1 MGQIQNMII
10 KKEEPKP
17 KTFEEKKEIFIN
29 DHSKFKNKFA
39 NDSNLIQLMQNAES
53 LNEITDE
60 ISKYIKKAK
69 EKSINDPESLF
80 YQLFGEK
87 NIKKYFQSS
96 IDVFKYI
103 KSIYNGLNF
112 SDEELKKCKIAEER
126 FQKEFEINMYHIY
139 FNLENQNIK
148 TLKTLQLYGV
158 IDNLKYNNEYAP
170 QILTII
176 INDTLLTNE
185 FVIEELS
192 ELLQYGQKLQIVN
205 LIIYPV
211 DVNGN
216 LVESFGFDGLYYQML
231 YKLLY
236 GITNNRNIKS
246 LFIHSVKDYSLVFAP
261 EISNLI
267 IQKLQSETLV
277 SFHIGNIILNGD
289 FLKKFG
295 FQILS
300 TRSLLFLSIEM
311 KEIKKSVIQYLMS
324 NLPKNRSLY
333 ACSFVAPNIKGLKKK
348 IQELKQELEKVKS
361 QIQVMYIDKKT
372 IIDYPPSEKNPV
384 K

>member
-1 MGQIQNMII
+1 MGQIQNIII
-10 KKEEPKP
+10 KKDPPKP
-17 KTFEEKKEIFIN
+17 KTFEEKKNMFIKDHEKFTSKYANNSHLLELLDNQEATNSLSPEI
-29 DHSKFKNKFA
+29 
-39 NDSNLIQLMQNAES
+39 E
-53 LNEITDE
+53 
-60 ISKYIKKAK
+60 KYIKQIKD
-69 EKSINDPESLF
+69 SFSDPDSLF

-87 NIKKYFQSS
+87 NIKNFFQST

-103 KSIYNGLNF
+103 KKIYNGLDF

-126 FQKEFEINMYHIY
+126 FQKEFDINMYHIY
-139 FNLENQNIK
+139 FNLQNQNIK
-148 TLKTLQLYGV
+148 KLKTVQLKGV
-158 IDNLKYNNEYAP
+158 IDNFKYNKEYQP
-170 QILTII
+170 QILTLI
-176 INDTLLTNE
+176 INEPLLTNE

-192 ELLQYGQKLQIVN
+192 ELLQYCQKLQIVN
-205 LIIYPV
+205 LIIYPL
-211 DVNGN
+211 DENGN
-216 LVESFGFDGLYYQML
+216 LIESFGFDGLYYQML
-231 YKLLY
+231 YQLFY
-236 GITNNRNIKS
+236 GISNNRNIKS

-311 KEIKKSVIQYLMS
+311 KEIKKSVIQHLMS

-333 ACSFVAPNIKGLKKK
+333 ACSFVAPSIKGLKKK
-348 IQELKQELEKVKS
+348 IHELKQELEKVKS
-361 QIQVMYIDKKT
+361 QIQVLYFDKKT
-372 IIDYPPSEKNPV
+372 IIDYPPSKQETIK
-384 K
+384 

>member
-1 MGQIQNMII
+1 MIT

-17 KTFEEKKEIFIN
+17 KTFEEKKQIFIF
-29 DHSKFKNKFA
+29 DHDKFKNKFA
-39 NDSNLIQLMQNAES
+39 NDSDLIQLIENPKS
-53 LNEITDE
+53 LSNNQDKV
-60 ISKYIKKAK
+60 SKYIKKAK
-69 EKSINDPESLF
+69 EQSINDPDSLF

-87 NIKKYFQSS
+87 SIKDFFQSS

-103 KSIYNGLNF
+103 KTIYNGLNF
-112 SDEELKKCKIAEER
+112 SDEDLKKCKIAEER

-148 TLKTLQLYGV
+148 TLKTVELKGV

-176 INDTLLTNE
+176 LNDTLLTNE

-192 ELLQYGQKLQIVN
+192 ELLQYCQKLQIVN

-211 DVNGN
+211 DANGN

-231 YKLLY
+231 YKLFY
-236 GITNNRNIKS
+236 GISNNRNIKS

-333 ACSFVAPNIKGLKKK
+333 ACSFVTPNIKGVKKK

-361 QIQVMYIDKKT
+361 QIQVLYFDKKT
-372 IIDYPPSEKNPV
+372 IIDYPPSKQETIK
-384 K
+384 

>member
-1 MGQIQNMII
+1 MIT

-17 KTFEEKKEIFIN
+17 KTFEEKKQIFIF
-29 DHSKFKNKFA
+29 DHDKFKNKFA
-39 NDSNLIQLMQNAES
+39 NDSDLIQLIENPKS
-53 LNEITDE
+53 LSNNQDKV
-60 ISKYIKKAK
+60 SKYIKKAK
-69 EKSINDPESLF
+69 EQSINDPDSLF

-87 NIKKYFQSS
+87 SIKDFFQSS

-103 KSIYNGLNF
+103 KTIYNGLNF
-112 SDEELKKCKIAEER
+112 SDEDLKKCKIAEER

-148 TLKTLQLYGV
+148 TLKTVELKGV

-176 INDTLLTNE
+176 LNDTLLTNE

-192 ELLQYGQKLQIVN
+192 ELLQYCQKLQIVN

-211 DVNGN
+211 DANGN

-236 GITNNRNIKS
+236 GISNNRNIKS

-311 KEIKKSVIQYLMS
+311 KEIKKSVIQYLLS

-333 ACSFVAPNIKGLKKK
+333 ACSFVTPNIKGVKKK
-348 IQELKQELEKVKS
+348 IHELKQELEKVKS
-361 QIQVMYIDKKT
+361 QIQVLYFDKKT
-372 IIDYPPSEKNPV
+372 IIDYPPSKQETIK
-384 K
+384 

>member
-1 MGQIQNMII
+1 MGQIQNIII
-10 KKEEPKP
+10 KKDPPKP
-17 KTFEEKKEIFIN
+17 KTFEEKKNMFIK
-29 DHSKFKNKFA
+29 DHEKF
-39 NDSNLIQLMQNAES
+39 
-53 LNEITDE
+53 T
-60 ISKYIKKAK
+60 SKYANNSHLLELLDNQEATNSLSPEIEKYLKQIKD
-69 EKSINDPESLF
+69 SFSDPDSLF

-87 NIKKYFQSS
+87 NIKNFFQST

-103 KSIYNGLNF
+103 KKIYNGLDF

-126 FQKEFEINMYHIY
+126 FQKEFDINMYHIY
-139 FNLENQNIK
+139 FNLQNQNIK
-148 TLKTLQLYGV
+148 KLKTVQLKGV
-158 IDNLKYNNEYAP
+158 IDNFKYNKEYQP
-170 QILTII
+170 QILTLI
-176 INDTLLTNE
+176 INEPLLTNE

-192 ELLQYGQKLQIVN
+192 ELLQYCQKLQIVN
-205 LIIYPV
+205 LIIYPL
-211 DVNGN
+211 DENGN
-216 LVESFGFDGLYYQML
+216 LIESFGFDGLYYQML
-231 YKLLY
+231 YQLFY
-236 GITNNRNIKS
+236 GISNNRNIKS

-372 IIDYPPSEKNPV
+372 IIDYPPSEKKQV

>member
-1 MGQIQNMII
+1 MGQIQNIII
-10 KKEEPKP
+10 KKDPPKP
-17 KTFEEKKEIFIN
+17 KTFEEKKNMFIKDHEKFTSKYANNSHLLELLDNQEATNSLSPEI
-29 DHSKFKNKFA
+29 
-39 NDSNLIQLMQNAES
+39 E
-53 LNEITDE
+53 
-60 ISKYIKKAK
+60 KYIKQIKD
-69 EKSINDPESLF
+69 SFSDPDSLF

-87 NIKKYFQSS
+87 NIKNFFQST

-103 KSIYNGLNF
+103 KKIYNGLDF

-126 FQKEFEINMYHIY
+126 FQKEFDINMYHIY
-139 FNLENQNIK
+139 FNLQNQNIK
-148 TLKTLQLYGV
+148 KLKTVQLKGV
-158 IDNLKYNNEYAP
+158 IDNFKYNKEYQP
-170 QILTII
+170 QILTLI
-176 INDTLLTNE
+176 INEPLLTNE

-192 ELLQYGQKLQIVN
+192 ELLQYCQKLQIVN
-205 LIIYPV
+205 LIIYPL
-211 DVNGN
+211 DENGN
-216 LVESFGFDGLYYQML
+216 LIESFGFDGLYYQML
-231 YKLLY
+231 YQLFY
-236 GITNNRNIKS
+236 GISNNRNIKS

-311 KEIKKSVIQYLMS
+311 KEIKKSVIQYLLS

-333 ACSFVAPNIKGLKKK
+333 ACSFVAPSIKGLKKK
-348 IQELKQELEKVKS
+348 IHELKQELEKVKS
-361 QIQVMYIDKKT
+361 QIQVLYFDKKT
-372 IIDYPPSEKNPV
+372 IIDYPPSKQETIK
-384 K
+384 

>member
-1 MGQIQNMII
+1 MIT

-17 KTFEEKKEIFIN
+17 KTFEEKKQIFIF
-29 DHSKFKNKFA
+29 DHDKFKNKFA
-39 NDSNLIQLMQNAES
+39 NDSDLIQLIENPKS
-53 LNEITDE
+53 LSNNQDKV
-60 ISKYIKKAK
+60 SKYIKKAK
-69 EKSINDPESLF
+69 EQSINDPDSLF

-87 NIKKYFQSS
+87 SIKDFFQSS

-103 KSIYNGLNF
+103 KTIYNGLNF
-112 SDEELKKCKIAEER
+112 SDEDLKKCKIAEER

-148 TLKTLQLYGV
+148 TLKTVELKGV

-176 INDTLLTNE
+176 LNDTLLTNE

-192 ELLQYGQKLQIVN
+192 ELLQYCPKLQIVN

-211 DVNGN
+211 DANGN

-236 GITNNRNIKS
+236 GISNNRNIKS

-311 KEIKKSVIQYLMS
+311 KEIKKSVIQHLMS

-333 ACSFVAPNIKGLKKK
+333 ACSFVAPSIKGLKKK
-348 IQELKQELEKVKS
+348 IHELKQELEKVKS
-361 QIQVMYIDKKT
+361 QIQVLYFDKKT
-372 IIDYPPSEKNPV
+372 IIDYPPSKQETIK
-384 K
+384 

>member
-1 MGQIQNMII
+1 MIT

-17 KTFEEKKEIFIN
+17 KTFEEKKQIFIF
-29 DHSKFKNKFA
+29 DHDKFKNKFA
-39 NDSNLIQLMQNAES
+39 NDSDLIQLIENPKS
-53 LNEITDE
+53 LSNNQDKV
-60 ISKYIKKAK
+60 SKYIKKAK
-69 EKSINDPESLF
+69 EQSINDPDSLF

-87 NIKKYFQSS
+87 SIKDFFQSS

-103 KSIYNGLNF
+103 KTIYNGLNF
-112 SDEELKKCKIAEER
+112 SDEDLKKCKIAEER

-148 TLKTLQLYGV
+148 TLKTVELKGV

-176 INDTLLTNE
+176 LNDTLLTNE

-192 ELLQYGQKLQIVN
+192 ELLQYCQKLQIVN

-211 DVNGN
+211 DANGN

-236 GITNNRNIKS
+236 GISNNRNIKS

-311 KEIKKSVIQYLMS
+311 KEIKKSVIQYLLS

-333 ACSFVAPNIKGLKKK
+333 ACSFVTPNIKGVKKK

-361 QIQVMYIDKKT
+361 QIQALYFDKKT
-372 IIDYPPSEKNPV
+372 IIDYPPSKQETIK
-384 K
+384 

>member
-1 MGQIQNMII
+1 MEQIQNIII
-10 KKEEPKP
+10 KKDPPKP
-17 KTFEEKKEIFIN
+17 KTFEEKKNMFIKDHEKFTSKYANNSHLLELLDNQEATNSLSPEI
-29 DHSKFKNKFA
+29 
-39 NDSNLIQLMQNAES
+39 E
-53 LNEITDE
+53 
-60 ISKYIKKAK
+60 KYIKQIKD
-69 EKSINDPESLF
+69 SFSDPDSLF

-87 NIKKYFQSS
+87 NIKNFFQST

-103 KSIYNGLNF
+103 KKIYNGLDF

-126 FQKEFEINMYHIY
+126 FQKEFDINMYHIY
-139 FNLENQNIK
+139 FNLQNQNIK
-148 TLKTLQLYGV
+148 KLKTVQLKGV
-158 IDNLKYNNEYAP
+158 IDNFKYNKEYQP
-170 QILTII
+170 QILTLI
-176 INDTLLTNE
+176 INEPLLTNE

-192 ELLQYGQKLQIVN
+192 ELLQYCQKLQIVN
-205 LIIYPV
+205 LIIYPL
-211 DVNGN
+211 DENGN
-216 LVESFGFDGLYYQML
+216 LIESFGFDGLYYQML
-231 YKLLY
+231 YQLFY
-236 GITNNRNIKS
+236 GISNNRNIKS

-311 KEIKKSVIQYLMS
+311 KEIKKSVIQHLMS

-372 IIDYPPSEKNPV
+372 IIDYPPSEKKQV

>member
-1 MGQIQNMII
+1 MGQIQNIII
-10 KKEEPKP
+10 KKDPPKP
-17 KTFEEKKEIFIN
+17 KTFEEKKNMFIK
-29 DHSKFKNKFA
+29 DHEKF
-39 NDSNLIQLMQNAES
+39 
-53 LNEITDE
+53 T
-60 ISKYIKKAK
+60 SKYANNSHLLELLDNQEATNSLSPEIEKYLKQIKD
-69 EKSINDPESLF
+69 SFSDPDSLF

-87 NIKKYFQSS
+87 NIKNFFQST

-103 KSIYNGLNF
+103 KKIYNGLDF

-126 FQKEFEINMYHIY
+126 FQKEFDINMYHIY
-139 FNLENQNIK
+139 FNLQNQNIK
-148 TLKTLQLYGV
+148 KLKTVQLKGV
-158 IDNLKYNNEYAP
+158 IDNFKYNKEYQP
-170 QILTII
+170 QILTLI
-176 INDTLLTNE
+176 INEPLLTNE

-192 ELLQYGQKLQIVN
+192 ELLQYCQKLQIVN
-205 LIIYPV
+205 LIIYPL
-211 DVNGN
+211 DENGN
-216 LVESFGFDGLYYQML
+216 LIESFGFDGLYYQML
-231 YKLLY
+231 YQLFY
-236 GITNNRNIKS
+236 GISNNRNIKS

-311 KEIKKSVIQYLMS
+311 KEIKKSVIQHLMS

-333 ACSFVAPNIKGLKKK
+333 ACSFVAPSIKGLKKK
-348 IQELKQELEKVKS
+348 IHELKQELEKVKS

-372 IIDYPPSEKNPV
+372 IIDYPPSEKKQV

>member
-1 MGQIQNMII
+1 MKN
-10 KKEEPKP
+10 
-17 KTFEEKKEIFIN
+17 EK
-29 DHSKFKNKFA
+29 
-39 NDSNLIQLMQNAES
+39 
-53 LNEITDE
+53 
-60 ISKYIKKAK
+60 
-69 EKSINDPESLF
+69 
-80 YQLFGEK
+80 
-87 NIKKYFQSS
+87 
-96 IDVFKYI
+96 
-103 KSIYNGLNF
+103 
-112 SDEELKKCKIAEER
+112 KKCKIVEER

-148 TLKTLQLYGV
+148 TLKTVELKGV

-176 INDTLLTNE
+176 LNDTILTNE

-192 ELLQYGQKLQIVN
+192 ELLQYCQKLQIVN

-211 DVNGN
+211 DANGN

-231 YKLLY
+231 YKLFY
-236 GITNNRNIKS
+236 GISNNRNIKS

-333 ACSFVAPNIKGLKKK
+333 ACSFVTPNIKGFKKK

-361 QIQVMYIDKKT
+361 QIQVLYFDKKT
-372 IIDYPPSEKNPV
+372 IIDYPPSKQETIKR
-384 K
+384 KF

>member
-17 KTFEEKKEIFIN
+17 KTFEEKKQIFIF
-29 DHSKFKNKFA
+29 DHDKFKNKFA
-39 NDSNLIQLMQNAES
+39 NDSDLIQLIENPKS
-53 LNEITDE
+53 LSNNQDKV
-60 ISKYIKKAK
+60 SKYIKKAK
-69 EKSINDPESLF
+69 EQSINDPDSLF

-87 NIKKYFQSS
+87 SIKDFFQSS

-103 KSIYNGLNF
+103 KTIYNGLNF
-112 SDEELKKCKIAEER
+112 SDEDLKKCKIAEER

-148 TLKTLQLYGV
+148 TLKTVELKGV

-176 INDTLLTNE
+176 LNDTLLTNE

-192 ELLQYGQKLQIVN
+192 ELLQYCQKLQIVN

-211 DVNGN
+211 DANGN

-236 GITNNRNIKS
+236 GISNNRNIKS

-311 KEIKKSVIQYLMS
+311 KEIKKSVIQYLLS

-333 ACSFVAPNIKGLKKK
+333 ACSFVTPNIKGVKKK

-361 QIQVMYIDKKT
+361 QIQVLYFDKKT
-372 IIDYPPSEKNPV
+372 IIDYPPSKQETIK
-384 K
+384 

>member
-1 MGQIQNMII
+1 MIT

-17 KTFEEKKEIFIN
+17 KTFEEKKQIFIF
-29 DHSKFKNKFA
+29 DHDKFKNKFA
-39 NDSNLIQLMQNAES
+39 NDSDLIQLIENPKS
-53 LNEITDE
+53 LSNNQDKV
-60 ISKYIKKAK
+60 SKYIKKAK
-69 EKSINDPESLF
+69 EQSINDPDSLF

-87 NIKKYFQSS
+87 SIKDFFQSS

-103 KSIYNGLNF
+103 KTIYNGLNF
-112 SDEELKKCKIAEER
+112 SDEDLKKCKIAEER

-148 TLKTLQLYGV
+148 TLKTVELKGV

-176 INDTLLTNE
+176 LNDTLLTNE

-192 ELLQYGQKLQIVN
+192 ELLQYCQKLQIVN

-211 DVNGN
+211 DANGN

-236 GITNNRNIKS
+236 GISNNRNIKS

-311 KEIKKSVIQYLMS
+311 KEIKKSVIQYLLS

-333 ACSFVAPNIKGLKKK
+333 ACSFVTPNIKGVKKK

-372 IIDYPPSEKNPV
+372 IIDYPPSEKKQV